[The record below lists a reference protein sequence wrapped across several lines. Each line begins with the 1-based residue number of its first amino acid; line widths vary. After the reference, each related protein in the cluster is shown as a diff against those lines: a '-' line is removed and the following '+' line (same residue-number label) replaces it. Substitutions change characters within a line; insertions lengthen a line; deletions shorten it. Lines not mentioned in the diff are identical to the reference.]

1 MDLPLYI
8 TVLGSGTS
16 TGVPTI
22 GCGCEVCSSTDPRD
36 NRLRPSILI
45 RYAGHGILIDTT
57 PDFRAQALRA
67 PIERVDA
74 ILYTHAHADH
84 ILGLDDVRPF
94 NYRQRSAIPIYAKQD
109 TLDAIRRVFRYAFE
123 PELAQTSIPRLKLHP
138 IDYEPFDLFGLTITP
153 LRVTHGEQEI
163 LGFKFGTAAYITDQ
177 SDIPETTKEKL
188 RDLDVLFLGA
198 LRHKPHPTHST
209 VAQSLKWVNE
219 LKPRK
224 AFLTHIC
231 HDLGH
236 VRTEAMLPAG
246 VHLAYDGLEVTVEP
260 RL

>member
-1 MDLPLYI
+1 MDLPLSI

-22 GCGCEVCSSTDPRD
+22 GCACEVCTSTDPRD
-36 NRLRPSILI
+36 NRLRPSILV
-45 RYAGHGILIDTT
+45 RYAGRGILIDTT
-57 PDFRAQALRA
+57 PDFRMQALRA

-94 NYRQRSAIPIYAKQD
+94 NYRQRAAIPIYAQQE

-123 PELAQTSIPRLKLHP
+123 PEPEQTSIPKLKLHP
-138 IDYEPFDLFGLTITP
+138 IDDQPFDLFGLTITP
-153 LRVTHGEQEI
+153 LPVKHGKQEI
-163 LGFKFGTAAYITDQ
+163 LGFRFGPAAYITDQ
-177 SDIPETTKEKL
+177 SDLPEETKEKL
-188 RDLDVLFLGA
+188 RDLDVLFLDA

-209 VAQSLKWVNE
+209 VAQSLKWVEE
-219 LKPRK
+219 LKPRR
-224 AFLTHIC
+224 AYFTHIC

-236 VRTEAMLPAG
+236 ARTEASLPAG
-246 VHLAYDGLEVTVEP
+246 VHLAYDGLEVIVEP
-260 RL
+260 KP

>member
-22 GCGCEVCSSTDPRD
+22 GCECAVCTSTDARD
-36 NRLRPSILI
+36 KRLRPSILV

-57 PDFRAQALRA
+57 PDFRQQALRA

-123 PELAQTSIPRLKLHP
+123 PEPAQTSIPRLKLHA
-138 IDYEPFDLFGLTITP
+138 ILDQPFDLFGLTITP
-153 LRVTHGEQEI
+153 LRVMHGEQEI
-163 LGFKFGTAAYITDQ
+163 LGFRLGSAAYITDQ
-177 SDIPETTKEKL
+177 SDIPPATKEKL
-188 RDLDVLFLGA
+188 RDLDVLFLDA

-209 VAQSLKWVNE
+209 VAQSLKWVEE
-219 LKPRK
+219 LQPRQ
-224 AFLTHIC
+224 AYFTHIC

-236 VRTEAMLPAG
+236 ARTEAGLPAN
-246 VHLAYDGLEVTVEP
+246 VHLAYDGLEITVGP
-260 RL
+260 AL